1 MFEPGNRA
9 NPQGRIKNNTTQMLR
24 DAIVAAGKTK
34 KVSPFKRIA
43 ELFYKSDKMA
53 IAILPYLTPKLRT
66 LEVSGEV
73 SVPFQFIIETSAGVP
88 VTLPQPRKEVASSM
102 LPGLANSSRP
112 QVVATTNKPKPI
124 RIAKSKLAKPK
135 CKPTARKPEP

>member
-43 ELFYKSDKMA
+43 ELFYKSDRMA

-88 VTLPQPRKEVASSM
+88 VSLPQPRKQIGSNVLPNLVSS
-102 LPGLANSSRP
+102 
-112 QVVATTNKPKPI
+112 TTRPKPI
-124 RIAKSKLAKPK
+124 RIAKVKRVKAKPK
-135 CKPTARKPEP
+135 PAVKKRAHTQ